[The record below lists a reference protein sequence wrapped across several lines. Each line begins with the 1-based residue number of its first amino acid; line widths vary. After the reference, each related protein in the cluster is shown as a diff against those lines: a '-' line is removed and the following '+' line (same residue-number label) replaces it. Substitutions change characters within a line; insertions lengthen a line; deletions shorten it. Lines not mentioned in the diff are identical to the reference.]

1 MQRKPLIKYVPN
13 LLTVFRLLLVPVF
26 YMAYWR
32 PGWVLPN
39 RFFACTVFATAVV
52 TDYLDGVIA
61 RKYDASSNF
70 GKLMDPVADKL
81 MTITAL
87 YCFYVDGTIDWL
99 FLTIVVS
106 KELAMVVGGYVM
118 LTYRIVV
125 YSKMCGKVAAVLF
138 YLAIV
143 MTFFP
148 SLTPW
153 NQVVLYAAMALMLY
167 SLVFYFKDGLSQM
180 RKRKAEGKTVNGET
194 K

>member
-1 MQRKPLIKYVPN
+1 MENRYENRIVTLPNALTLFRVLLI
-13 LLTVFRLLLVPVF
+13 PVF
-26 YMAYWR
+26 VWLYGSLKNHVWSAAVLGFSALTDLAD
-32 PGWVLPN
+32 GW
-39 RFFACTVFATAVV
+39 
-52 TDYLDGVIA
+52 IA
-61 RKYDASSNF
+61 RHFRMESNL
-70 GKLMDPVADKL
+70 GRILDPVADKL

-99 FLTIVVS
+99 FLTIVVG

-167 SLVFYFKDGLSQM
+167 SLAFYFKDGLSQM
-180 RKRKAEGKTVNGET
+180 RKRKAEGKTFKGET

>member
-26 YMAYWR
+26 YIAYWR

-99 FLTIVVS
+99 FLTIVVG

-167 SLVFYFKDGLSQM
+167 SLAFYFKDGLKQM
-180 RKRKAEGKTVNGET
+180 RKRKAEGKTFKGEP

>member
-99 FLTIVVS
+99 FLTIVVG

-167 SLVFYFKDGLSQM
+167 SLAFYFKDGLSQM
-180 RKRKAEGKTVNGET
+180 HKRKAEGKTFKGET